1 MCSGRAFSS
10 KNDENDRP
18 IVVLIKKKIEIE
30 KPVRTT
36 GRLIVFFF
44 VLLNINIEIAEGSEN
59 ARPLS
64 NILYFILK

>member
-1 MCSGRAFSS
+1 MYGGRAFSS
-10 KNDENDRP
+10 KNNENDRP
-18 IVVLIKKKIEIE
+18 IVVLIKKIEIENE

-44 VLLNINIEIAEGSEN
+44 NIKIEIAEGSEN

-64 NILYFILK
+64 NILNFISK